1 MILFTGKFT
10 RKIEDYEILDK
21 IGRGKYA
28 QVFSAI
34 QIQTGQ
40 KVALKILKP
49 SKLISQQE
57 EVSKGNCNVVFFERD
72 RICSPDNRFN

>member
-1 MILFTGKFT
+1 MGSFN
-10 RKIEDYEILDK
+10 RRSEDYEVLDK

-34 QIQTGQ
+34 QLKTGQ

-49 SKLISQQE
+49 GVVTSQSQE
-57 EVSKGNCNVVFFERD
+57 VPAGSLD
-72 RICSPDNRFN
+72 ALLTS